1 MKRNV
6 TFILA
11 GVFLIA
17 LLGVVIGCGGD
28 GNTTTTAVATDTTA
42 TSGAADT
49 TASTT
54 GASDTTATSAES
66 TDTSGTSG
74 GDDDGA
80 KVFAATCA
88 GCHGADGTGAS
99 GPDLT
104 VRASLTKDRIVD
116 QVTNG
121 GTSMPPY
128 GSQLS
133 SEEISKVAD
142 YVLSDIVK
150 Q

>member
-17 LLGVVIGCGGD
+17 LLAVVIGCGGGD
-28 GNTTTTAVATDTTA
+28 TTTTVAATDTTASSAGATDTTA
-42 TSGAADT
+42 TSAG
-49 TASTT
+49 
-54 GASDTTATSAES
+54 S
-66 TDTSGTSG
+66 TDTTGTSG
-74 GDDDGA
+74 ADDDGA

-88 GCHGADGTGAS
+88 VCHGADGTGAS

-104 VRASLTKDRIVD
+104 ARTSLTKDRIVD

-121 GTSMPPY
+121 GTLMPPY

>member
-6 TFILA
+6 SFILA

-17 LLGVVIGCGGD
+17 LLAAVIGCGD
-28 GNTTTTAVATDTTA
+28 GGTTTTTAVATDTTA
-42 TSGAADT
+42 ASAD
-49 TASTT
+49 
-54 GASDTTATSAES
+54 S
-66 TDTSGTSG
+66 TDATGTSG
-74 GDDDGA
+74 GSDDGA

-88 GCHGADGTGAS
+88 GCHGADGTGGS

-104 VRASLTKDRIVD
+104 VRTSLTKDRIVD

-121 GTSMPPY
+121 GTRMPPY